1 MDRRAFVSSLL
12 AGGVA
17 VAAGEVEKEKPV
29 AGADDAA
36 KVLSEHK
43 IAKIEARKLQDRF
56 PRFVGRNCK
65 GNPTGT
71 GASFQVRTLTTDKGA
86 RGWGMSWVPDDQV
99 AKFAGA
105 RVGDLF
111 DVAQGT
117 CEEARNLLDFVLHD
131 LAGNILGKPVY
142 ALLGSKG
149 PKEVPVYSGAIYFDD
164 IEPPGKP
171 RGVPGVVASCQQDY
185 EAGYRAFKLKIG
197 RGFKWIPGKP
207 GIQRD
212 IEVTRAVRE
221 KFPDCK
227 VLVDAND
234 GYTCDDFLGYVSAVA
249 DCNLYWIEEPFQ
261 EKRDDLVKLRE
272 HMAKV
277 GCKALIA
284 EGEGRTERADKP
296 WKYGGYTQRHIDTL
310 FALAKEKLVDVFL
323 LDLGIIGF
331 SRWRA
336 VMPEL
341 VQAGGQASPH
351 TWVWSPRPYYT
362 AHVAAGLGNVVI
374 VEGIPAH
381 AKGVDYSAYKFDSN
395 GAFIMPASPG
405 FGLGLSG

>member
-1 MDRRAFVSSLL
+1 MNRRTFVSSLL
-12 AGGVA
+12 AGGA
-17 VAAGEVEKEKPV
+17 ALVAAEAEKEKPV

-36 KVLSEHK
+36 KALSEHR
-43 IAKIEARKLQDRF
+43 IAKIEARRLQDRF
-56 PRFVGRNCK
+56 PRFVGRNSK

-71 GASFQVRTLTTDKGA
+71 GAGFQVRTLITDKGA

-99 AKFAGA
+99 QKFVGA
-105 RVGDLF
+105 RVSDLF

-117 CEEARNLLDFVLHD
+117 CEDARSVLDFVLHD
-131 LAGNILGKPVY
+131 LAGNILGKPVA
-142 ALLGSKG
+142 ALLGGKG
-149 PKEVPVYSGAIYFDD
+149 PKEVPIYSGAIYFDD
-164 IEPPGKP
+164 LEPKDKP
-171 RGVPGVVASCQQDY
+171 RGVAGVVASCQQDY
-185 EAGYRAFKLKIG
+185 DAGYRAFKLKIG

-221 KFPDCK
+221 KLPDCK

-234 GYTCDDFLGYVSAVA
+234 GYTPDDFLGYLSAVA

-261 EKRDDLVKLRE
+261 ERRDDLVKLRE

-296 WKYGGYTQRHIDTL
+296 WKYGGYTQRHIETL
-310 FALAKEKLVDVFL
+310 YALAKEKLVDVFL

-331 SRWRA
+331 SRWRT

-341 VQAGGQASPH
+341 VQAGVQASPH

-381 AKGVDYSAYKFDSN
+381 AKGIDYSAYKFAAD
-395 GAFIMPASPG
+395 GKLVVPDAPG
-405 FGLGLSG
+405 FGLGLTA

>member
-1 MDRRAFVSSLL
+1 MNRRAFVSSLL
-12 AGGVA
+12 AGGA
-17 VAAGEVEKEKPV
+17 ALVAAEAKKEEPM

-36 KVLSEHK
+36 KALSEHR
-43 IAKIEARKLQDRF
+43 IARIEARRLQDRF
-56 PRFVGRNCK
+56 GRFVGRNSR

-71 GASFQVRTLTTDKGA
+71 GAGFQVRSLITNKGA
-86 RGWGMSWVPDDQV
+86 RGWGMSHVPDGRV
-99 AKFAGA
+99 KKFIGA
-105 RVGDLF
+105 RVSDLF
-111 DVAQGT
+111 DPARGT
-117 CEEARNLLDFVLHD
+117 ADEAMAELDIPLHD
-131 LAGNILGKPVY
+131 LAGNILGKPMA
-142 ALLGSKG
+142 ALLGGKG
-149 PKEVPVYSGAIYFDD
+149 PRQVPIYSGAIYFDD
-164 IEPPGKP
+164 LEPKDKP

-185 EAGYRAFKLKIG
+185 DAGYRAFKLKIG

-234 GYTCDDFLGYVSAVA
+234 GYTPDDFLGYLSASA
-249 DCNLYWIEEPFQ
+249 DCDLYWIEEPFQ
-261 EKRDDLVKLRE
+261 EKREDLLKLKE

-296 WKYGGYTQRHIDTL
+296 WKYGGYTSRHIETL
-310 FALAKEKLVDVFL
+310 YALAREKLVDVLL

-341 VQAGGQASPH
+341 VQAGVQASPH

-374 VEGIPAH
+374 VEGIAAH
-381 AKGVDYSAYKFDSN
+381 AKGVDYSAYKFSD
-395 GAFIMPASPG
+395 GKLVVPDAPG
-405 FGLGLSG
+405 FGLGLTQ